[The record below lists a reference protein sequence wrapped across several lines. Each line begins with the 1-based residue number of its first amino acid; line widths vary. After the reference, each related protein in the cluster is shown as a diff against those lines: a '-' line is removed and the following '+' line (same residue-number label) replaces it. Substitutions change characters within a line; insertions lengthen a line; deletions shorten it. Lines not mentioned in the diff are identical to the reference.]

1 MSDFMVRIRA
11 WLDTSEV
18 EKQLK
23 DLENS
28 KKVKLG
34 VDTGNTQKNI
44 ENVNKSINVAKKS
57 SQSFGDTLKKSLNIG
72 SVAAITAKGF
82 RLINTAAEDAVKSV
96 KDIDAKL
103 TQIQIVTGASGD
115 ALKQYASDAAAAAKE
130 IGASITEIIESTE
143 TFARLGYSL
152 SDSLDLSK
160 LVGQYANVAATTI
173 DDATESLT
181 SIMKAFNIAPSEMGG
196 VVDELVKVGQEY
208 AISASE
214 LGQALQNGGAALEA
228 GGNTLE
234 QSIALL
240 AAGNAAVQNAS
251 AVGNAL
257 KVTSMRIRSSTAELE
272 EMGETVDD
280 LVTSTS
286 NYRAEIKALSGVDI
300 MLDENTYKSTYQVLE
315 EIAGVWDSLSDIE
328 QATLLE
334 DLAGKRNA
342 NTIKSVITNLQDL
355 EGAYQAANNATG
367 TLAVANETYMDSIA
381 AKAKVLQVSFEQ
393 LSINTLDSGLVK
405 GILDALNAVVVLID
419 KTNLLKGTLAGL
431 AAAGA
436 IKGFTVLVT
445 GISNAAIKLNEFNSA
460 LKLVKAGNIG
470 EAEIE
475 QLAKM
480 TANLS
485 KSQLKAVLSSKALT
499 VEQRIGIL
507 TAQGL
512 TEEEAKAALST
523 MGLATAEG
531 TATGVTYS
539 FMGALKGLWATL
551 IANPLVLV
559 VAGVTAATMAYS
571 NYKQGLKDTAQA
583 AAEQTQK
590 TKSSLEALEDLK
602 ARVDDGAESA
612 DTLSAA
618 FRNQLKEMGYTQEEI
633 DILIAKYGSL
643 ADAID
648 AVTEKTRAQTLADAQ
663 AEVAAQKKA
672 AKGEFGWFK
681 NLHKGSGVLGYFTAP
696 DTGEVYNWYDDVK
709 FFSKQEEKQVLES
722 ADSLR
727 EAYNKAQNGTI
738 EDIVAYKEKLQ
749 ETYEQLK
756 NAALFDKTIYDNF
769 FYKAVEEQLTYV
781 NEKFGDFIDAV
792 KYADSIAVDNV
803 ADATKDITEET
814 KNTAEILED
823 TAVELKTTFADVF
836 KNSKDEDT
844 EFSTYIEKYID
855 DVTKLKSALADLSED
870 GIESKDLEELQ
881 RTFPELAVSG
891 DKLDGAIRSL
901 IETKNKDALF
911 ELGKAIDG
919 IVDEED
925 KAKAEAYKETL
936 ISFGEIPVPAI
947 LNISESIDKFEKSK
961 DVLKSASEEM
971 EENGEIANDTL
982 KSIIELM
989 DEGENY
995 IDYLDIENGKIKLN
1009 TDAWEARAKAAIAAD
1024 IAKLESERK
1033 QIERENDT
1041 LKENLALLSVRSTL
1055 SSIKGKPIPV
1065 ALFDDE
1071 VTNSENIATWNK
1083 ELEDNAT
1090 RLDELASAEEV
1101 LKALNQTIED
1111 AFNSAKSSSEK
1122 SSSKTT
1128 EESRKTFDWIETAL
1142 DRIQR
1147 KVDSFSKAV
1156 SSRFKKLSS
1165 RQDAAKDEISAITQQ
1180 IGLQEKAYKK
1190 YIELAES
1197 VNLSDDIKKRIREG
1211 SIEITEYDEKT
1222 AELIDKYME
1231 MYEASID
1238 CKNEVDD
1245 LHESLASL
1253 YEDEFNRLQTEFE
1266 NRISLLEY
1274 LSNMYNTGMSTLEA
1288 NGYMAGKEFY
1298 SALTTVTER
1307 NVELLKEELSSLEGA
1322 LQSAL
1327 NSGEIEKYSES
1338 WYQQVIAI
1346 NGVKESIASATQ
1358 QLAEY
1363 AREMR
1368 QIDWSYFDF
1377 LQDRISDITA
1387 ESEFLIDLLDNN
1399 KLFDDSGKLTNEGM
1413 SVLGLHAVDYNV
1425 LMAQADKYAEEM
1437 RKIEQELAND
1447 PYNTDLIERRQE
1459 LLELQRESII
1469 AAEDEKQAIIDL
1481 VQNGIEEELDKLKEL
1496 IDAYKDALDSAK
1508 DLHDYEKR
1516 INDQTSK
1523 LAAIDKQIQSLS
1535 GDDSEENQATLQK
1548 LYADRAEAL
1557 ANLKETEYDRYISEQ
1572 KKLLDNLYN
1581 KYESLL
1587 NQRLDNVDVL
1597 ISEMISTVNLNSDT
1611 IGQTIQTTASN
1622 VGYTLTDSMRQI
1634 WTNSYGNM
1642 QNVVVQ
1648 YGQGFLDTLTTTNS
1662 VLQQIFQQV
1671 ANMQS
1676 FNNNWANNW
1685 IGGTN
1690 NSFIPDSSG
1699 WTPGGMGNNTDWNNN
1714 WWDDGDITLED
1725 DPIIPSP
1732 VQSSA
1737 VRIGDKIYAGGAMI
1751 YRGSD
1756 GHSPMMQYYGND
1768 PYYIVLGEQNG
1779 YYMVR
1784 HHSKANGV
1792 TGWFRKQDVFKA
1804 YKKGGL
1810 VDYTGLAQVDGT
1822 PTKPESFLN
1831 AEDTQNVKGF
1841 TDELRKANKD
1851 KLYITN
1857 SVPAVFGGEIPE
1869 LMPLP
1874 ISDISNLLSELRK
1887 FENPMINQP
1896 TSIDMGGINID
1907 IDHVQDYNDLV
1918 TQMRNDPKF
1927 EKMMSDMII
1936 GRIYTNNPHIKY
1948 KTRWK

>member
-1 MSDFMVRIRA
+1 MQIA
-11 WLDTSEV
+11 IKT
-18 EKQLK
+18 
-23 DLENS
+23 
-28 KKVKLG
+28 LG
-34 VDTGNTQKNI
+34 AGATDIQAVTAAVQGL
-44 ENVNKSINVAKKS
+44 NVA
-57 SQSFGDTLKKSLNIG
+57 
-72 SVAAITAKGF
+72 
-82 RLINTAAEDAVKSV
+82 NTAAVLSTTALSEADQIAILMSKG
-96 KDIDAKL
+96 L
-103 TQIQIVTGASGD
+103 TQEEAKQALATASSSAANVTATATTGALTTATAS
-115 ALKQYASDAAAAAKE
+115 LKAAIKGLGVAMASNPLLIAAAA
-130 IGASITEIIESTE
+130 IGAVAVSANLLKNHCENLKQQANEVTQTYQSQTEELKNTKNQLDELKSKYVE
-143 TFARLGYSL
+143 L
-152 SDSLDLSK
+152 SNE
-160 LVGQYANVAATTI
+160 VGEHNENI
-173 DDATESLT
+173 SLT
-181 SIMKAFNIAPSEMGG
+181 DDKYSEYLDICNQIGDMFPS
-196 VVDELVKVGQEY
+196 LVQGFDNQ
-208 AISASE
+208 
-214 LGQALQNGGAALEA
+214 
-228 GGNTLE
+228 
-234 QSIALL
+234 
-240 AAGNAAVQNAS
+240 GNAILS
-251 AVGNAL
+251 CKGNVEQL
-257 KVTSMRIRSSTAELE
+257 TTAYYD
-272 EMGETVDD
+272 M
-280 LVTSTS
+280 
-286 NYRAEIKALSGVDI
+286 IK
-300 MLDENTYKSTYQVLE
+300 
-315 EIAGVWDSLSDIE
+315 
-328 QATLLE
+328 
-334 DLAGKRNA
+334 
-342 NTIKSVITNLQDL
+342 
-355 EGAYQAANNATG
+355 AANNAVLTNAGKVFSSFNWDYASNFIEDYEGYGMTSSRIDILEKMLSVSDIDKSVDELTDRSLRAIYAREFEDNGLKKNSGESDSDFIKRSIRENKVIVEAIVDDFNLQAEQAISGVKSVAQAYVENALFDEKFSGLSEADKG
-367 TLAVANETYMDSIA
+367 TIKKMVDEFGLEFYAQIADESKLYSELNTWLNNFIDGSNVPQANPEA
-381 AKAKVLQVSFEQ
+381 AK
-393 LSINTLDSGLVK
+393 T
-405 GILDALNAVVVLID
+405 
-419 KTNLLKGTLAGL
+419 
-431 AAAGA
+431 
-436 IKGFTVLVT
+436 IK
-445 GISNAAIKLNEFNSA
+445 
-460 LKLVKAGNIG
+460 
-470 EAEIE
+470 
-475 QLAKM
+475 Q
-480 TANLS
+480 
-485 KSQLKAVLSSKALT
+485 
-499 VEQRIGIL
+499 
-507 TAQGL
+507 
-512 TEEEAKAALST
+512 
-523 MGLATAEG
+523 
-531 TATGVTYS
+531 
-539 FMGALKGLWATL
+539 
-551 IANPLVLV
+551 
-559 VAGVTAATMAYS
+559 
-571 NYKQGLKDTAQA
+571 
-583 AAEQTQK
+583 
-590 TKSSLEALEDLK
+590 
-602 ARVDDGAESA
+602 
-612 DTLSAA
+612 
-618 FRNQLKEMGYTQEEI
+618 TQEEI
-633 DILIAKYGSL
+633 K
-643 ADAID
+643 
-648 AVTEKTRAQTLADAQ
+648 
-663 AEVAAQKKA
+663 EVAEEAKK
-672 AKGEFGWFK
+672 
-681 NLHKGSGVLGYFTAP
+681 
-696 DTGEVYNWYDDVK
+696 
-709 FFSKQEEKQVLES
+709 
-722 ADSLR
+722 
-727 EAYNKAQNGTI
+727 
-738 EDIVAYKEKLQ
+738 
-749 ETYEQLK
+749 
-756 NAALFDKTIYDNF
+756 
-769 FYKAVEEQLTYV
+769 
-781 NEKFGDFIDAV
+781 
-792 KYADSIAVDNV
+792 
-803 ADATKDITEET
+803 
-814 KNTAEILED
+814 
-823 TAVELKTTFADVF
+823 TFADIF
-836 KNSKDEDT
+836 KSDDDKDNAFT
-844 EFSTYIEKYID
+844 TYIDKYID
-855 DVTKLKSALADLSED
+855 DVTKLKSALADLSAD
-870 GIESKDLEELQ
+870 GIESKELEELQ

-891 DKLDGAIRSL
+891 DKLDGAIKSL
-901 IETKNKDALF
+901 IETKNKGALS

-925 KAKAEAYKETL
+925 KDRAEAYKETL

-947 LNISESIDKFEKSK
+947 LNVSESIDKFEKSK

-1024 IAKLESERK
+1024 IAKLEAERK
-1033 QIERENDT
+1033 QIERENET
-1041 LKENLALLSVRSTL
+1041 LKENIALLSARNIL
-1055 SSIKGKPIPV
+1055 PNFRGKPIPV
-1065 ALFDDE
+1065 AFNESLEADAVNAE
-1071 VTNSENIATWNK
+1071 AWNK
-1083 ELEDNAT
+1083 ELEEKTT
-1090 RLDELASAEEV
+1090 RLEEIAAAEEV
-1101 LKALNQTIED
+1101 LKALNQTIDD

-1147 KVDSFSKAV
+1147 KVDSFSKVV

-1165 RQDAAKDEISAITQQ
+1165 RQDAAKDEISVITQQ
-1180 IGLQEKAYKK
+1180 IELQEKAYKK

-1238 CKNEVDD
+1238 CKNAIDD

-1288 NGYMAGKEFY
+1288 NGYMASKEFY

-1307 NVELLKEELSSLEGA
+1307 NVELLKEELSSLESA

-1363 AREMR
+1363 AKEMR

-1399 KLFDDSGKLTNEGM
+1399 KLFDDNGKLTNEGM

-1469 AAEDEKQAIIDL
+1469 AAEDEKQAIVDL

-1548 LYADRAEAL
+1548 LYAERAEAL
-1557 ANLKETEYDRYISEQ
+1557 ENLQETEYDRYISEQ

-1611 IGQTIQTTASN
+1611 IGQTIQMTASN

-1642 QNVVVQ
+1642 QNVVAQ

-1662 VLQQIFQQV
+1662 VLQQISQQV

-1699 WTPGGMGNNTDWNNN
+1699 WTPGGMGNNTDWDNN
-1714 WWDDGDITLED
+1714 WWDDEVITLED
-1725 DPIIPSP
+1725 DPIFPSP
-1732 VQSSA
+1732 IQPSGIG
-1737 VRIGDKIYAGGAMI
+1737 IGDKIYAGGATI
-1751 YRGSD
+1751 YRGAD
-1756 GHSPMMQYYGND
+1756 GHSPMTQYYGND

-1784 HHSKANGV
+1784 HHSQANGV

-1804 YKKGGL
+1804 YKNGGL
-1810 VDYTGLAQVDGT
+1810 VDYTGIAKVDGT
-1822 PTKPESFLN
+1822 PTKPESFLD

-1948 KTRWK
+1948 RTRWK